1 MMKTQVFDLETQ
13 YEAGMAAASRELQ
26 QGGLVIF
33 PTETVYGIGADAENA
48 DAVAKIYEVK
58 GRPSNNPLIAHIWD
72 FAQVADCA
80 GYLAAGVEIDARLLA
95 GAVYDCA
102 PK

>member
-48 DAVAKIYEVK
+48 DAVAKI
-58 GRPSNNPLIAHIWD
+58 
-72 FAQVADCA
+72 
-80 GYLAAGVEIDARLLA
+80 
-95 GAVYDCA
+95 
-102 PK
+102 